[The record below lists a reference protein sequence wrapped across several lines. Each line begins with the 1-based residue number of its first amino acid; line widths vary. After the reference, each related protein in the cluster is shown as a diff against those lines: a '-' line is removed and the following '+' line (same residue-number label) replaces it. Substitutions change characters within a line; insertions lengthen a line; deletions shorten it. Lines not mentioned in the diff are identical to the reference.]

1 MINCTAYTNYIPQPP
16 IHAITRL
23 QMSWQWCWYPPA
35 ADLRP
40 DVCCGSGGWWWWC
53 SSLRIVMEILG
64 ADCLEQRPPPC
75 GLKIQQQVNSNNGTQ
90 LRYQMSSSGHT
101 LAIVYYLSSSLVWSG
116 GGVCQGM
123 CGGDVLSNYKPRAGQ
138 VTIHQAVSALCC
150 HDDQLMIPV
159 SSTLSSA
166 PHLTLQWLVV
176 SGAMEKIV

>member
-1 MINCTAYTNYIPQPP
+1 MF
-16 IHAITRL
+16 
-23 QMSWQWCWYPPA
+23 A
-35 ADLRP
+35 A
-40 DVCCGSGGWWWWC
+40 GSGGWWWWC

-123 CGGDVLSNYKPRAGQ
+123 CRGDVLSNYKPRAGQ

-176 SGAMEKIV
+176 SGAAEKIV